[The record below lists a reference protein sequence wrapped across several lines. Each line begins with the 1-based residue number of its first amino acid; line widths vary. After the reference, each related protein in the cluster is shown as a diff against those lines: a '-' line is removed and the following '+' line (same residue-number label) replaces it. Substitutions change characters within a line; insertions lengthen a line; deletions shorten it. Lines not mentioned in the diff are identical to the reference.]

1 MRRTRPTRIS
11 QGLVPAAARP
21 ATALAIVVVAALAI
35 TLACSLAYGGPG
47 GPATD
52 LRLFRAGGWLHAE
65 VRARDLLDERTRLTI
80 ESGLPGTCLFQV
92 RVEDRSGRTIEE
104 RYVERTLRFDLW
116 ENRYLLEGD
125 GEPIALPTREEA
137 DSAFSHVADCR
148 LAALTRLSPSGE
160 YRVVVQIAVRPLAPE
175 DRQRLSRYVSR
186 TSGGG
191 GEEVALDL
199 GVVFGRIL
207 GEKSS
212 SRPTVRHAGPYFR
225 VETVPEQ
232 P

>member
-1 MRRTRPTRIS
+1 MRRQRTHRLSPV
-11 QGLVPAAARP
+11 LCAAA
-21 ATALAIVVVAALAI
+21 AAL
-35 TLACSLAYGGPG
+35 TVTLAYGAPTGLV
-47 GPATD
+47 TD
-52 LRLFRAGGWLHAE
+52 LRLSCDGGWLHAE

-80 ESGLPGTCLFQV
+80 ESGLPGTCLFQL
-92 RVEDRSGRTIEE
+92 RLEDRTGRPIEE

-116 ENRYLLEGD
+116 ENRYLLEEGD
-125 GEPIALPTREEA
+125 EPRALPTREAA

-148 LAALTRLSPSGE
+148 LVALSRLLSNGE

-186 TSGGG
+186 TSAGG

-212 SRPTVRHAGPYFR
+212 SRPTVRHVGPFFR
-225 VETVPEQ
+225 VADLPGQ